1 MTLRE
6 ENMLERFRKKSAV
19 QQRETDC
26 IYPGFVIKSYYSYML
41 IKVPYGRLKNISN
54 LYGGCMLQ
62 NIISGEYSSML
73 ALCGILFAFLATVTA
88 TAKLC
93 QYLPKDAGRE
103 FAHDG
108 KLSAGKPR
116 GAGII
121 FVLAFVAS
129 ALFFVPMKAE
139 LAIYLILTVICML
152 TGFLDDASKKP
163 WGEWKKGILD
173 LCVAILVAMTFL
185 HYNDNTIELALFHH
199 TQLVIPRLV
208 FGALIVVLVWVSV
221 NVTNCADGVDG
232 LSGTLTII
240 TIMTIYLVDRI
251 LGRGEDFSY
260 LILLFAACIL
270 GYLWYNATPSRLLMG
285 DAGSRA
291 MGLFISLAVLKTGSP
306 VLYIPIA
313 LVLILDGGLGLIKV
327 GLIRAFGIHI
337 MTKIR
342 TPLHDQVRKVWG
354 WSNTQTVFRFAIIQI
369 ILAVAVVYGIGL

>member
-1 MTLRE
+1 
-6 ENMLERFRKKSAV
+6 MLHYIFSE
-19 QQRETDC
+19 
-26 IYPGFVIKSYYSYML
+26 GH
-41 IKVPYGRLKNISN
+41 
-54 LYGGCMLQ
+54 
-62 NIISGEYSSML
+62 SSML
-73 ALCGILFAFLATVTA
+73 ALCGILFAFIVTVFA
-88 TAKLC
+88 TAKLSK
-93 QYLPKDAGRE
+93 YLPKDAGRE

-121 FVLAFVAS
+121 FVFAFVAA
-129 ALFFVPMKAE
+129 ALLFVPVRAE
-139 LAIYLILTVICML
+139 HIIYLILMVICMM
-152 TGFLDDASKKP
+152 TGYLDDASQKP
-163 WGEWKKGILD
+163 WSELKKGLLD

-185 HYNDNTIELALFHH
+185 HYNSNTIQLALFHQM
-199 TQLVIPRLV
+199 QLVIPKLV
-208 FGALIVVLVWVSV
+208 FGILIVVLVWVSV

-240 TIMTIYLVDRI
+240 TIMTIYLVDR
-251 LGRGEDFSY
+251 LLEKGGDFSI

-291 MGLFISLAVLKTGSP
+291 MGLFISIAILKTGSP
-306 VLYIPIA
+306 LLYIPIA
-313 LVLILDGGLGLIKV
+313 LVLLLDGGLGLVKV
-327 GLIRAFGIHI
+327 GLIRLFDIRI
-337 MTKIR
+337 LKKVR